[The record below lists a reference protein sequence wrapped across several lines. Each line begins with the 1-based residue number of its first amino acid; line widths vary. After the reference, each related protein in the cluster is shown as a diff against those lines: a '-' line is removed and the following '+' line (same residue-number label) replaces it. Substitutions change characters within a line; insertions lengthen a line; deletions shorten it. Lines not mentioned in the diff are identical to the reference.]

1 MSFPCP
7 LKREDVF
14 WYVLRACGFDMQWP
28 WMGWFQLRWFQP
40 VQASTANLRCALWQ
54 GISGDEATNGQGQRS
69 HCMLDSPGL
78 CGRLF
83 LRQHVMKEML
93 QWLMVWHEH
102 KCIPSLW
109 DTDPEYWWHQGR
121 DDSSWYCSDSSC
133 RVPVFWSREHMAC
146 PFNTFPTIQ
155 TGQDHSTNGSFLN
168 GRRHLEENVENALL
182 LQGCDLGCPW
192 KDNPL
197 LTEQRFNVTV
207 TTGNSTEA

>member
-1 MSFPCP
+1 MSFE
-7 LKREDVF
+7 KRGCF
-14 WYVLRACGFDMQWP
+14 LICFACLWIWHAVAMNG
-28 WMGWFQLRWFQP
+28 
-40 VQASTANLRCALWQ
+40 VISTALISAFPGIHGELALCIVAGNLRGWSNKWSRSKIALHAGFPRFVWKI
-54 GISGDEATNGQGQRS
+54 G
-69 HCMLDSPGL
+69 
-78 CGRLF
+78 F
-83 LRQHVMKEML
+83 LRQHIMKEML